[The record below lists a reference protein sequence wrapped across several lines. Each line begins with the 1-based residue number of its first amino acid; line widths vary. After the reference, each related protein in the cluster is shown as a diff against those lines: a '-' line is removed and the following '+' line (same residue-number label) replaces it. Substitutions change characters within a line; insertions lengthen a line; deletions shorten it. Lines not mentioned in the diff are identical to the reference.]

1 HPDAARVAS
10 IFENQ
15 GRELCVLGGAS
26 PNIAISRF
34 EGRRFASVPLTL
46 PHGMSYWGWGWY
58 QIMFQDHYD
67 EWWMST
73 GQRLVRYPRL
83 TSLEQLAHS
92 RPKAIYTTREGLPT
106 DDVFRLYEDSRGD
119 IWISTLGNRN
129 GVLTRWERSSETFHR
144 YSPADGVPDH

>member
-1 HPDAARVAS
+1 
-10 IFENQ
+10 
-15 GRELCVLGGAS
+15 
-26 PNIAISRF
+26 
-34 EGRRFASVPLTL
+34 PLTL

-73 GQRLVRYPRL
+73 GQGLVRYPRL

-144 YSPADGVPDH
+144 YSPADGVPDHAPTAFCEDSAGNLWIGFYEGGLVRYSAGRFRQFP